1 MYRKV
6 SIHFYTEKQMK
17 EYSVTL
23 REKVRQIDYGI
34 ILCIVMMSI
43 MSIVTLAGAADAYGD
58 SYYKTQTI
66 SMLIGLVC
74 LAVVSMI
81 DYDALINK
89 LKYVFFLL
97 SIGLLAVVIF
107 FGQGEMG
114 NANWIK
120 IPGIPFYI
128 QPTEFVKITY
138 IICLALHIDRLKNRI
153 NHPWSVIQLALHIL
167 LITGLVIKSGDDGMA
182 LVYLAIAAFMVFSS
196 GISLWYFAL
205 IAAVAVIAFPFL
217 WNYMPGYQQ
226 QRILVGFNP
235 DLDPLDKG
243 WQAIS
248 SRECIISGGF
258 RGAGFDG
265 GSQYFGLSQGQSDF
279 LFSVMAEKFGFIG
292 TFTYIVLVVLLVI
305 RILVIARHARKN
317 YASYICVGMAGMIIA
332 QAGENIGM
340 CLAMLPVVGITLPFF
355 SYGGSSM
362 LSMYIC
368 MGVVQSICAHNK
380 KYYFERE
387 PE

>member
-1 MYRKV
+1 
-6 SIHFYTEKQMK
+6 MK
-17 EYSVTL
+17 EFSVTL
-23 REKVRQIDYGI
+23 REKVRQIDYVI
-34 ILCIVMMSI
+34 ILCIVMMSV
-43 MSIVTLAGAADAYGD
+43 MSIITLAGAADAYGE
-58 SYYKTQTI
+58 SYYKTQTV
-66 SMLIGLVC
+66 SMLLGLAC
-74 LAVVSMI
+74 MAVVSMI
-81 DYDALINK
+81 DYDALISK
-89 LKYVFFLL
+89 MKVVFFIL
-97 SIGLLAVVIF
+97 SIALILIVIA
-107 FGQGEMG
+107 FGTGERG
-114 NANWIK
+114 NNNWIV
-120 IPGIPFYI
+120 IPGLPFYI

-138 IICLALHIDRLKNRI
+138 IICFALHIDRLKPKI
-153 NHPWSVIQLALHIL
+153 NHPWSVVQLGAHAL
-167 LITGLVIKSGDDGMA
+167 LIVGLVMLSGDLGMA
-182 LVYLAIAAFMVFSS
+182 LVYIAIAAFMLFSS
-196 GISLWYFAL
+196 GMSLWYFAL
-205 IAAVAVIAFPFL
+205 VIALAVIAFPFL
-217 WNYMPGYQQ
+217 WNYMPLYQQ

-248 SRECIISGGF
+248 SRECIIAGGF

-292 TFTYIVLVVLLVI
+292 TFTYLVLIVLLVI

-317 YASYICVGMAGMIIA
+317 YASYICMGMAGMLIA

-368 MGVVQSICAHNK
+368 MGVVQSICAHNR

-387 PE
+387 SV

>member
-1 MYRKV
+1 
-6 SIHFYTEKQMK
+6 MK
-17 EYSVTL
+17 EFSVTL
-23 REKVRQIDYGI
+23 REKVRQIDYVI
-34 ILCIVMMSI
+34 ILCIVMMSV
-43 MSIVTLAGAADAYGD
+43 MSIITLAGAADAYGE
-58 SYYKTQTI
+58 SYYKTQTV
-66 SMLIGLVC
+66 SMLLGLAC
-74 LAVVSMI
+74 MAVVSMI
-81 DYDALINK
+81 DYDALISK
-89 LKYVFFLL
+89 MKVVFFIL
-97 SIGLLAVVIF
+97 SIALILIVIA
-107 FGQGEMG
+107 FGTGERG
-114 NANWIK
+114 NNNWIV
-120 IPGIPFYI
+120 IPGLPFYI

-138 IICLALHIDRLKNRI
+138 IICFALHIARLKPKI
-153 NHPWSVIQLALHIL
+153 NHPWSVVQLGAHAL
-167 LITGLVIKSGDDGMA
+167 LIVGLVMLSGDLGMA
-182 LVYLAIAAFMVFSS
+182 LVYIAIAAFMLFSS
-196 GISLWYFAL
+196 GMSLWYFAL
-205 IAAVAVIAFPFL
+205 VIALAVIAFPFL
-217 WNYMPGYQQ
+217 WNYMPLYQQ

-248 SRECIISGGF
+248 SRECIIAGGF

-292 TFTYIVLVVLLVI
+292 TFTYLVLIVLLVI

-317 YASYICVGMAGMIIA
+317 YASYICMGMAGMLIA

-368 MGVVQSICAHNK
+368 MGVVQSICAHNR

-387 PE
+387 SV

>member
-1 MYRKV
+1 
-6 SIHFYTEKQMK
+6 MK
-17 EYSVTL
+17 EFSVTL
-23 REKVRQIDYGI
+23 REKVRRIDYVI
-34 ILCIVMMSI
+34 LLCIVLASVMSV
-43 MSIVTLAGAADAYGD
+43 VTLAGAADAYGE
-58 SYYKTQTI
+58 SYYKTQLI
-66 SMLIGLVC
+66 SVLLGITC
-74 LAVVSMI
+74 LSVVSMI
-81 DYDALINK
+81 DYDVLIRRM
-89 LKYVFFLL
+89 KYVFFAL
-97 SIGLLAVVIF
+97 SIGLLVVVIF
-107 FGQGEMG
+107 FGEGEMG
-114 NANWIK
+114 NANWIR

-138 IICLALHIDRLKNRI
+138 VICFALHLDRLKGRI
-153 NHPWSVIQLALHIL
+153 NHPWSVAQLGIHAL
-167 LITGLVIKSGDDGMA
+167 LIVGLVVVTGDVGMA
-182 LVYLAIAAFMVFSS
+182 LVYVAIAAFMLFSA
-196 GISLWYFAL
+196 GLSLWYFLGVFAL
-205 IAAVAVIAFPFL
+205 GVIAFPFV
-217 WNYMPGYQQ
+217 WDHMPTYQQ
-226 QRILVGFNP
+226 RRILVGFNP

-243 WQAIS
+243 WQAIC
-248 SRECIISGGF
+248 SRKCIISGGF

-292 TFTYIVLVVLLVI
+292 AFTYIVLIVLLVI
-305 RILVIARHARKN
+305 RVLQTARQARKG
-317 YASYICVGMAGMIIA
+317 YASYICVGMAGMLIA

-387 PE
+387 LE